1 MYFLSHDLG
10 CSFVAIDP
18 ILPDEMISQHCVLEC
33 VTQLLPQ
40 FLCSP
45 REITVLPTDRVP
57 VIMKSVNICKAHR
70 VACDLQVKLPKC
82 LVVF

>member
-10 CSFVAIDP
+10 CSFVALDP
-18 ILPDEMISQHCVLEC
+18 ILPDEMTSQHCVLEC

-40 FLCSP
+40 FPCSP
-45 REITVLPTDRVP
+45 REITVLPTDRVS
-57 VIMKSVNICKAHR
+57 VIMKWVNIYKAHR
-70 VACDLQVKLPKC
+70 VARDLQVKLPKC